1 MDGGVYPSSFL
12 LPGLQNRVAA
22 HSFLTNTARFE
33 PNEEDWLLTLTDVE
47 IEWFL
52 QVLND
57 LRVGS
62 WLALDSP
69 EQDDDGSYIN
79 FESVTAE
86 NVTDIWP
93 MEICGALQYELL
105 KALHEDP
112 ERKSACDGAIKH
124 AIAVQAGGLL
134 GVGRRGVDERAQPRG
149 HHLQRSGL
157 RQGGTSVTGWRGV
170 G

>member
-1 MDGGVYPSSFL
+1 MKLLSQDDNHYVLQFTTQEKDLLLGL
-12 LPGLQNRVAA
+12 LPQYPKLPADHHQASKNDTINADVQALLADALAEQREKNRVAA
-22 HSFLTNTARFE
+22 QSFLTNTARFE

-62 WLALDSP
+62 WLALDCP

-86 NVTDIWP
+86 NVTDIWT

-105 KALHEDP
+105 KALHE
-112 ERKSACDGAIKH
+112 ES
-124 AIAVQAGGLL
+124 
-134 GVGRRGVDERAQPRG
+134 
-149 HHLQRSGL
+149 
-157 RQGGTSVTGWRGV
+157 
-170 G
+170 

>member
-1 MDGGVYPSSFL
+1 MKLLSRDDNHYVLQFTTQEKDLLLGL
-12 LPGLQNRVAA
+12 LPQYPKLPADHHQASKNDTINADVQALLADALAEQREKNRVAA
-22 HSFLTNTARFE
+22 QSFLTNTARFE

-86 NVTDIWP
+86 NVTDIWT

-105 KALHEDP
+105 KALHE
-112 ERKSACDGAIKH
+112 ES
-124 AIAVQAGGLL
+124 
-134 GVGRRGVDERAQPRG
+134 
-149 HHLQRSGL
+149 
-157 RQGGTSVTGWRGV
+157 
-170 G
+170 

>member
-1 MDGGVYPSSFL
+1 MKLLSQDDNHYVLQFTTQEKDLLLGL
-12 LPGLQNRVAA
+12 LPQYPKLPADHHQASKNDTINADVQALLADALAEQREKNRVAA
-22 HSFLTNTARFE
+22 QSFLTNTARFE

-86 NVTDIWP
+86 NVTDIWT

-105 KALHEDP
+105 KALHE
-112 ERKSACDGAIKH
+112 ES
-124 AIAVQAGGLL
+124 
-134 GVGRRGVDERAQPRG
+134 
-149 HHLQRSGL
+149 
-157 RQGGTSVTGWRGV
+157 
-170 G
+170 

>member
-1 MDGGVYPSSFL
+1 MKLLSQDDNHYVLQFTTQEKDLLLGL
-12 LPGLQNRVAA
+12 LPQYPKLPADHHQASKNDTINADVQALLADALAEQREKNRVAA
-22 HSFLTNTARFE
+22 QSFLTNTARFE

-86 NVTDIWP
+86 NVTDIWT

-105 KALHEDP
+105 NALHE
-112 ERKSACDGAIKH
+112 ES
-124 AIAVQAGGLL
+124 
-134 GVGRRGVDERAQPRG
+134 
-149 HHLQRSGL
+149 
-157 RQGGTSVTGWRGV
+157 
-170 G
+170 

>member
-1 MDGGVYPSSFL
+1 MKLLSQDDNRYVIQFTTQEKDLLLGL
-12 LPGLQNRVAA
+12 LPQYPKLPADHHQASKNDTINADVQALLADALAEQREKNRVDTQ
-22 HSFLTNTARFE
+22 SFLTNTARFE

-86 NVTDIWP
+86 NVTDIWT

-105 KALHEDP
+105 KALHE
-112 ERKSACDGAIKH
+112 ES
-124 AIAVQAGGLL
+124 
-134 GVGRRGVDERAQPRG
+134 
-149 HHLQRSGL
+149 
-157 RQGGTSVTGWRGV
+157 
-170 G
+170 

>member
-1 MDGGVYPSSFL
+1 MKLLSQDDNHYVLQFTTQEKDLLLGL
-12 LPGLQNRVAA
+12 LPQYPKLPADHHQASKNDTINADVQALLADALAEQREKNRVATQ
-22 HSFLTNTARFE
+22 SFLTNTARFE

-86 NVTDIWP
+86 NVTDIWT

-105 KALHEDP
+105 KALHE
-112 ERKSACDGAIKH
+112 ES
-124 AIAVQAGGLL
+124 
-134 GVGRRGVDERAQPRG
+134 
-149 HHLQRSGL
+149 
-157 RQGGTSVTGWRGV
+157 
-170 G
+170 